1 MKADDFNS
9 KEFLELMEALLATSP
24 NYSIQSD
31 QRDLISNFFT
41 ENAELEYND
50 FLTLYY
56 EKYGN
61 ILKQYRATLKVKALK
76 RVHFAATLFIVSFFA
91 GLVSAFIWIILLL
104 GMI

>member
-31 QRDLISNFFT
+31 QRDLISQFFS

-56 EKYGN
+56 AKYGN

-76 RVHFAATLFIVSFFA
+76 RVRFAATLFVVSFFA
-91 GLVSAFIWIILLL
+91 GLAGAIIWFIFLI
-104 GMI
+104 GM